1 MRGFDPVTAVALHEE
16 QGLEIAGTH
25 RDHEATALGELVAKF
40 LGDGRGRGRDD
51 DPVVGSTGTIAQAA
65 VGNLDPDALTKA
77 QVIQPRAGLAGEL
90 GMAFQTEDLG
100 AERCEHGGLVA
111 RPGAELK
118 DAFAGTD
125 REQLRHARDHV
136 RLADRLT
143 GIDPD
148 GRVRVG
154 PPPIDLAQEG
164 LAWDGAHRLEHAL
177 VTDAPGHELA
187 FDHPCALTGH
197 LVRADHP
204 VAVPRYGLGDAA
216 ALGAAE
222 ALADADADGPADAES
237 DGLADAE
244 ADAPADAAADADG
257 TVDPEALADAD
268 AEAEA
273 DGAIDADA
281 EAPAEAETLVEGAAL
296 GSPVITPPLPSRK
309 PFSRIATKTATA
321 TTTKTF
327 ETLSVT

>member
-16 QGLEIAGTH
+16 QGLEVAGTH

-40 LGDGRGRGRDD
+40 LGDGRSRGRDD

-77 QVIQPRAGLAGEL
+77 QVIQPRAGQAGEL
-90 GMAFQTEDLG
+90 GMAFQTEDFG

-111 RPGAELK
+111 RARPELK

-125 REQLRHARDHV
+125 REQLRHARDHI

-154 PPPIDLAQEG
+154 TRPIDRAQKG

-197 LVRADHP
+197 LVRAAHP

-222 ALADADADGPADAES
+222 ALADADVDGPADADA
-237 DGLADAE
+237 DGA
-244 ADAPADAAADADG
+244 ADAAADADG

-281 EAPAEAETLVEGAAL
+281 EAPAEAEALAEGAGVGL
-296 GSPVITPPLPSRK
+296 PVITPPLPRRK

-321 TTTKTF
+321 ATTKIF

>member
-1 MRGFDPVTAVALHEE
+1 MWGFDPVTAVALHAE
-16 QGLEIAGTH
+16 QGLEVAGTH

-90 GMAFQTEDLG
+90 GMAFDAEDLG
-100 AERCEHGGLVA
+100 SERCEHGGLVA

-125 REQLRHARDHV
+125 REQLRHARDHI

-143 GIDPD
+143 GIDPH
-148 GRVRVG
+148 GGVRVG
-154 PPPIDLAQEG
+154 MPPIDLAQEG
-164 LAWDGAHRLEHAL
+164 LAWDGAHRLEHPL

-197 LVRADHP
+197 LVRAGHP

-222 ALADADADGPADAES
+222 ALADADANGPADAEA
-237 DGLADAE
+237 DG
-244 ADAPADAAADADG
+244 PADADADG
-257 TVDPEALADAD
+257 TVDPEAPADAD

-273 DGAIDADA
+273 DGAVDAP
-281 EAPAEAETLVEGAAL
+281 EAPAEAEALAEGAGVGL
-296 GSPVITPPLPSRK
+296 PVITPPLPSRK

-321 TTTKTF
+321 ATTKTF